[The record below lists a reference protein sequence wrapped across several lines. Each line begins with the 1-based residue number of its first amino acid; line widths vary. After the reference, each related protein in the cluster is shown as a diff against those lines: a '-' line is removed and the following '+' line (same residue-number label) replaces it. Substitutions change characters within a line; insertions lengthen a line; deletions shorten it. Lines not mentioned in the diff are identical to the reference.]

1 MSALLAMLV
10 GAVTGVLS
18 GMGVGGGTLLMLV
31 LVELLRTEQRAAQSI
46 NLLYF
51 LPVAASSLIGHIRS
65 GRICLRAFLLCA
77 AAGTVAAIGGSLL
90 AGVLQTGTLRRLF
103 GVLLL
108 AAGVTQ
114 MWKRQGNGANEQKN
128 L

>member
-1 MSALLAMLV
+1 MSSLLAVLI

-31 LVELLRTEQRAAQSI
+31 LVELLRTEQRAAQGI

-51 LPVAASSLIGHIRS
+51 LPVAASSLIAHIRS

-77 AAGTVAAIGGSLL
+77 AAGTVAAVGGSLL
-90 AGVLQTGTLRRLF
+90 AGVLPTSTLRRLL

-108 AAGVTQ
+108 AAGAAQ
-114 MWKRQGNGANEQKN
+114 MRKRRDSGAGNQKN
-128 L
+128 

>member
-1 MSALLAMLV
+1 MSSLLAVLI

-31 LVELLRTEQRAAQSI
+31 LVELIRMDQRAAQGI

-51 LPVAASSLIGHIRS
+51 LPVAAASLIAHIRN

-77 AAGTVAAIGGSLL
+77 AAGTAAAIGGSLL
-90 AGVLQTGTLRRLF
+90 AKTLQTAVLRRLF
-103 GVLLL
+103 GGLLMV
-108 AAGVTQ
+108 AGVAQ
-114 MWKRQGNGANEQKN
+114 MRKRSDSGTKSQKN